1 MNAVRSRYALAVL
14 VVTAGI
20 VLSADHAISA
30 PAPAA
35 GVAAPPAGPGWTGLS
50 RPLEIIH
57 ARGELMAHMEELMVP
72 IDTITLPSQP
82 VRNVEQ
88 LRLNAEVVG
97 AMLQAVPHLFPPTTN
112 LYDPKSQAPPTIAL
126 PAIWKNFDSFYSLAQ
141 AASRL
146 AEEFASTKGDSALRA
161 AGLKLRAGC
170 DACHDLYLRKY
181 EPPKFL
187 PSDYQFD
194 FDPVFKPKKK

>member
-1 MNAVRSRYALAVL
+1 MKTARSRYALAILAPAAAIVL
-14 VVTAGI
+14 VAGQA
-20 VLSADHAISA
+20 SSA
-30 PAPAA
+30 PAPPA
-35 GVAAPPAGPGWTGLS
+35 GLAAPPAGQGWTGLS
-50 RPLEIIH
+50 KPLEIIH

-141 AASRL
+141 SASHL
-146 AEEFASTKGDSALRA
+146 AEEFAAARGDSALRA

-170 DACHDLYLRKY
+170 DACHELYLRKY

-187 PSDYQFD
+187 PSDYEFD
-194 FDPVFKPKKK
+194 FDAAFKPKKK